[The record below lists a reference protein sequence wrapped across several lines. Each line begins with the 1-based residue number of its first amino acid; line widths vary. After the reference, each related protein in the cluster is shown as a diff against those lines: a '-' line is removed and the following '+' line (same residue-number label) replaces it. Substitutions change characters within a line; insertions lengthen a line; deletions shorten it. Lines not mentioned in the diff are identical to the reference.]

1 MTGDLVISWYCAA
14 IAGKIML
21 LDFSSGAIAQLG
33 ERVVRNDEAVGSI
46 PTSST
51 IFPITYEPSLVQPCH
66 TLSQK
71 NRLAGVCCLK
81 HHSGCRKTQEAS
93 RVTRWR
99 RERRGERWAHN
110 IDESRSGSPIASQKF
125 LGAGVTTVLEPS
137 SVSVVAGAIL

>member
-51 IFPITYEPSLVQPCH
+51 KESITYGLSLTQLCSILFQFRS
-66 TLSQK
+66 LS
-71 NRLAGVCCLK
+71 GVCLNIF
-81 HHSGCRKTQEAS
+81 SGRCTTSHRAS
-93 RVTRWR
+93 AK
-99 RERRGERWAHN
+99 GET
-110 IDESRSGSPIASQKF
+110 SR
-125 LGAGVTTVLEPS
+125 
-137 SVSVVAGAIL
+137 